1 MLTSL
6 FVRGTGQSA
15 PAELWFIA
23 IILKISFRIF
33 VNFFFL
39 IFLGFFLVLN
49 GILVQWDLPAL
60 PHWQHSH
67 QLPSHPNLLK
77 QLQSLCPQSF
87 SEKIITPAAEI
98 RI

>member
-33 VNFFFL
+33 VNFFF
-39 IFLGFFLVLN
+39 FNFPGGFF
-49 GILVQWDLPAL
+49 GAEWDFGAVGFTSIASLAA
-60 PHWQHSH
+60 Q
-67 QLPSHPNLLK
+67 PST
-77 QLQSLCPQSF
+77 S
-87 SEKIITPAAEI
+87 ITPQPFEATPVSVPPI
-98 RI
+98 LFQKNDHSCCRN

>member
-39 IFLGFFLVLN
+39 IFLGVFLVLN
-49 GILVQWDLPAL
+49 GISVQ
-60 PHWQHSH
+60 
-67 QLPSHPNLLK
+67 
-77 QLQSLCPQSF
+77 
-87 SEKIITPAAEI
+87 
-98 RI
+98 

>member
-33 VNFFFL
+33 VNFFL
-39 IFLGFFLVLN
+39 NFLGGFF
-49 GILVQWDLPAL
+49 W
-60 PHWQHSH
+60 
-67 QLPSHPNLLK
+67 
-77 QLQSLCPQSF
+77 C
-87 SEKIITPAAEI
+87 
-98 RI
+98 